1 MPKCP
6 GQDQR
11 YWKPKDIF
19 EINCL
24 ECGTPIEF
32 WKDEPTRKCTKCKT
46 LNTNPKLD
54 LSCAEWCKYAKEC
67 LGTLSSYD
75 NSVMCDVLTEEM
87 KKLFADDQK
96 RIDHSLEVLKY
107 AEQIL
112 LAEGGDPL
120 VVKAAAI
127 LHDIGI
133 HKAQGKHGSTADNF
147 QEIEGSIIAREI
159 LTKHSIDAELIE
171 HICQIIANHHSARD
185 IDTTEFRII
194 WDADWLVNLPDEFP
208 DANKEQIKERI
219 DGIFKTQEGHRLATE
234 LFTN

>member
-11 YWKPKDIF
+11 YWKPDDIF
-19 EINCL
+19 EISCL
-24 ECGTPIEF
+24 KCGALIEF
-32 WKDEPTRKCTKCKT
+32 WKDEPTLKCPKCKK

-67 LGTLSSYD
+67 LGTLSSHD
-75 NSVMCDVLTEEM
+75 NSILCNVLTEEM
-87 KKLFADDQK
+87 KKLFGDDQK
-96 RIDHSLEVLKY
+96 RINHALDVLKY

-133 HKAQGKHGSTADNF
+133 HKAQSKHGSTAGKF
-147 QEIEGSIIAREI
+147 QEIEGPVIAREI
-159 LTKHSIDAELIE
+159 LAKHGIDAELIE
-171 HICQIIANHHSARD
+171 HICQIIANHHSAKN
-185 IDTTEFRII
+185 IDTKEFRIVF
-194 WDADWLVNLPDEFP
+194 DADWLVNFHGQYP
-208 DANKEQIKERI
+208 DADKEKAKERI
-219 DGIFKTQEGHRLATE
+219 DKIFKTQEGHRLATD